1 MVLNWRVLIGLCFIF
16 SLGILVPQ
24 KYLPKQIAE
33 VALIRIYKIIVISVF
48 LIALVTRTSL
58 LNTYFVRASSYVWSI
73 AFIFF
78 VLFFLNILRDNYY
91 LIGFLATAPMIV
103 YLFSTGRYPDFMMT
117 FFATWSDK
125 FQFIKGSDPC

>member
-1 MVLNWRVLIGLCFIF
+1 MLKDFKSLELHKYIYFSFIFFSMIFARSFVGLTLFGFKFGEVLIGLCFIF

-33 VALIRIYKIIVISVF
+33 VALIRIYKTIVISVF

-73 AFIFF
+73 AFIF
-78 VLFFLNILRDNYY
+78 
-91 LIGFLATAPMIV
+91 LA
-103 YLFSTGRYPDFMMT
+103 YT
-117 FFATWSDK
+117 F
-125 FQFIKGSDPC
+125 